1 MKNKILNLT
10 KSAILLVLCLLVG
23 ALAFEGV
30 CSLTNRKEPAKE
42 FSTTVFTK
50 NGGGMTICLWT
61 RNTKFVL
68 FTQRAALVIKRK
80 IMKKCEYRVRP
91 IFIKKDEDMA
101 SKLTE
106 VLNEESGCGW
116 QLVQWDLVP
125 TTTMLMTSLTTPL
138 FGTIMIMATLKKEKE
153 YED

>member
-1 MKNKILNLT
+1 
-10 KSAILLVLCLLVG
+10 
-23 ALAFEGV
+23 
-30 CSLTNRKEPAKE
+30 
-42 FSTTVFTK
+42 
-50 NGGGMTICLWT
+50 
-61 RNTKFVL
+61 
-68 FTQRAALVIKRK
+68 
-80 IMKKCEYRVRP
+80 MKKCEYRVRP

-125 TTTMLMTSLTTPL
+125 ATTMLMTSLTTPL
-138 FGTIMIMATLKKEKE
+138 FGTIMILATLKKEKE